1 MPSHSRMR
9 AFDRDLIRGGHYG
22 QRPCEPHLK
31 AEHMAAP
38 TNAANVKK
46 VLVNSEPS
54 THGTK
59 RTYRD
64 VRYRSAFEGKADI
77 SQRLPNN
84 RDL

>member
-22 QRPCEPHLK
+22 QRPCEPHPK

-54 THGTK
+54 THGT
-59 RTYRD
+59 
-64 VRYRSAFEGKADI
+64 SATSQERGSTSALEGNSDI
-77 SQRLPNN
+77 EQTPSNDRL
-84 RDL
+84 